1 MNVQNKSDIK
11 KCSSVY
17 LFKDNIMAIT
27 SDTIKNEFKKAEEAF
42 EFCWTVLISM
52 KTKKMGK
59 QATDRLM
66 DFQDKLATAIFELQ
80 HLRDEIILE
89 EKAYVKNKEKYNF
102 EWFKKRM
109 QLLSKYKE
117 AIDRM
122 VYIAKD
128 LGDAFVYFFYQLEP
142 ELLLE
147 HLNHQVV
154 VNHTSGM
161 GELGELAFV
170 KNIKHLDKEMPIYHG
185 ITNILRYGD
194 FSFVNLLTLEIT
206 KIGELKTKQGVDR
219 TLHCMLYV
227 IDREKL
233 KQKEAQQRIAQERP
247 KDRRERQL
255 LGITNMLSEKE
266 KKPGVE
272 RTIVNESYSKRIG
285 ELILQ
290 CSINRQISKQLS
302 PGLAFLCFRFKKAS
316 LYHKLMGREIDEVK
330 RELEK
335 LFTTVVDNLIKPDD
349 ERNSLIVGQLLT
361 VHKKFDPCIPG
372 TIPLFWTDMDD
383 KALKEIYF
391 KDSQLVSLFNPVHLI
406 LDVEKMGF
414 QVESKYSHPSV
425 KSLGKLF
432 AVVQRFDLFISYIIR
447 HLMTEEFVL
456 GFIRE
461 IQNSQYWGKNARISM
476 KPQQRMY

>member
-1 MNVQNKSDIK
+1 MFRD
-11 KCSSVY
+11 Y
-17 LFKDNIMAIT
+17 IMAIT
-27 SDTIKNEFKKAEEAF
+27 SDIIKNEFKKAEEAF
-42 EFCWTVLISM
+42 EICWTVLISL
-52 KTKKMGK
+52 KSKKMDK
-59 QATDRLM
+59 QATERLMGFQDRLATTI
-66 DFQDKLATAIFELQ
+66 FKLQQVRDK
-80 HLRDEIILE
+80 IILE
-89 EKAYVKNKEKYNF
+89 EKTYVKNKGKYKF
-102 EWFKKRM
+102 EWFKRRL
-109 QLLSKYKE
+109 QLLSRYKD

-122 VYIAKD
+122 IYIAKD
-128 LGDAFVYFFYQLEP
+128 IGDAFVYFFYQFEP

-170 KNIKHLDKEMPIYHG
+170 KNIKHLDKEMPLYHG

-206 KIGELKTKQGVDR
+206 KIGELKTKQGDDQ
-219 TLHCMLYV
+219 TLHGTLYV

-233 KQKEAQQRIAQERP
+233 KQKDAKQRMTQETP

-255 LGITNMLSEKE
+255 LGITKMLSEKDKE
-266 KKPGVE
+266 PGID
-272 RTIVNESYSKRIG
+272 RTIVNESYAKRIG
-285 ELILQ
+285 ELILG
-290 CSINRQISKQLS
+290 CSINGQISKQLS
-302 PGLAFLCFRFKKAS
+302 PGLAFLCFRFNKAS

-335 LFTTVVDNLIKPDD
+335 LFTTVVDDLINPDD
-349 ERNSLIVGQLLT
+349 ERNSLVVGQLLT

-414 QVESKYSHPSV
+414 QVESKYSHPPI
-425 KSLGKLF
+425 KSPGKLF

-456 GFIRE
+456 DFIRE
-461 IQNSQYWGKNARISM
+461 IQNSQYWGTNARISM